1 MNVLRT
7 VSAIA
12 LLAALAACDGGN
24 SQEPEVDSEAI
35 TAHAAEGGHEE
46 SGDEV
51 EIDQAE
57 AAALGLKVQQASLS
71 ALEQRTELPAEI
83 KFAADRIAYIAPRV
97 DGVVRSVEATE
108 GDLVEAG
115 EVLAVLDSGRLA
127 TLVADYQTSLAA
139 QQFAGSTL
147 ARERDLLEQGITSQ
161 AEFAEAEQESA
172 MASARRQAAETAL
185 HAAGVDHD
193 QIDALRTGPDGAAG
207 RYRITTPIDGR
218 VIQRTLSLGQ
228 SVQGGAEGG
237 KHAFVIA
244 DDSVVWAD
252 VQVYAADLGR
262 IEPGAGVVLRSENG
276 QQIAAGEV
284 SFVTPQLSEGS
295 RTATAR
301 VILEN
306 EEGRLRP
313 GQFVSASLETGSSE
327 QALLVPRGAVVAFEG
342 GEVVFVPTDHGFR
355 ARVVEIGRQVG
366 DRVEITAGLEPGQ
379 PFVAEGAFTLKADL
393 EKDAFGGGHDH

>member
-12 LLAALAACDGGN
+12 LLAALAACNGGN

-57 AAALGLKVQQASLS
+57 VAAFGIKVQQASLS
-71 ALEQRTELPAEI
+71 ALGQRTELPAEI

-97 DGVVRSVEATE
+97 DGVVRSLEATE

-127 TLVADYQTSLAA
+127 TLMADYRGAIAA
-139 QQFAGSTL
+139 ESFADSTL
-147 ARERDLLEQGITSQ
+147 ARERDLLAQGITSQ
-161 AEFAEAEQESA
+161 AEYAEAEQEAA
-172 MASARRQAAETAL
+172 MAYARREAAETAL

-207 RYRITTPIDGR
+207 RYRITTPIGGR

-228 SVQGGAEGG
+228 SVQGGTEGG
-237 KHAFVIA
+237 QAAFVIA

-276 QQIAAGEV
+276 RQIATGEV
-284 SFVTPQLSEGS
+284 AFVTPQLSEGS

-306 EEGRLRP
+306 DDGRLRP
-313 GQFVSASLETGSSE
+313 GQFVTASLETGSAE
-327 QALLVPRGAVVAFEG
+327 QALTVPKAAVVAFEG
-342 GEVVFVPTDHGFR
+342 GEAVFVPTDHGFG
-355 ARVVEIGRQVG
+355 AVAIETGRQVG
-366 DRVEITAGLEPGQ
+366 DQVEIVSGLEPGQ
-379 PFVAEGAFTLKADL
+379 PFVAEGAFTLKAEL
-393 EKDAFGGGHDH
+393 EKDMFGDDDH